1 MAKGASKMSQKNLS
15 VAQNGQHETV
25 DFNAL
30 AERFKNGALS
40 FDDLTRQMLHGLAI
54 EQSKIPSASEAPS
67 TTMVPD
73 QPEPV
78 RAIAPT
84 PEKFRRNGNLT
95 VSELINHYM
104 RGYTGRDN
112 SRGQRLNFWIER
124 VGSLTLNEI
133 DDDHIRFAL
142 EDLAK
147 RKGRNYHGKDA
158 DGNPIFKAK
167 TNTLAAGS
175 INRYSAA
182 LSAVFSHA
190 IHEAIAPKGWANPCG
205 AIKAKREDNA
215 RVRFLSDD
223 ERARLLQA
231 AKESS
236 WPMLRLAIVM
246 AITTGCRRSEL
257 ANLKWGDVDLE
268 AGTAILHTTK
278 NKDKRVLILTPKVI
292 EALREYE
299 GKPSRHVFASR
310 RSPDQPYQ
318 WERVWQM
325 ALRAAKIHDFHW
337 HDLRHS
343 CASYL
348 AMNGAS
354 LVEIA
359 EVLGHRELSVTKRYS
374 HLSVTHKAKLIN
386 NVMGTL

>member
-1 MAKGASKMSQKNLS
+1 MSQKNPS
-15 VAQNGQHETV
+15 VAQNGQPESV

-30 AERFKNGALS
+30 AEGFKSGALS
-40 FDDLTRQMLHGLAI
+40 FDELTRQMLHGLAMAQAA
-54 EQSKIPSASEAPS
+54 QSNAAEVNP
-67 TTMVPD
+67 TTMVPS
-73 QPEPV
+73 V
-78 RAIAPT
+78 APT
-84 PEKFRRNGNLT
+84 PDKFRRNGNLT
-95 VSELINHYM
+95 VSELIDHYM
-104 RGYTGRDN
+104 SGYTGRDN
-112 SRGQRLNFWIER
+112 SRGQRLNFWIDR

-147 RKGRNYHGKDA
+147 RKGRSYHGKDA
-158 DGNPIFKAK
+158 DGNPIYKAK

-175 INRYSAA
+175 INRYAAA

-190 IHEAIAPKGWANPCG
+190 IHEAIAPKGWTNPCG

-223 ERARLLQA
+223 ERGRLLKA
-231 AKESS
+231 AEQSG
-236 WPMLRLAIVM
+236 WPMLKLAIVM

-257 ANLKWGDVDLE
+257 AGLKWQDLDLD
-268 AGTAILHTTK
+268 AGTATLRVTK
-278 NKDKRVLILTPKVI
+278 NKDKRVLILTPQVV
-292 EALREYE
+292 ESLRECQ
-299 GKPSRHVFASR
+299 GKPTRHVFASK

-318 WERVWQM
+318 WERVWQA
-325 ALRAAKIHDFHW
+325 ALSAAKIHDFHW

-386 NVMGTL
+386 SVMGTL